1 MFPTL
6 LAKTS
11 AAASS
16 TSFAPMTQL
25 PAKTDLL
32 NFCQNM
38 GIGTAILFGLL
49 GVIYLMYGWNW
60 FKPLFTL
67 NSAMV
72 GGYLG
77 ALLGQRAGGYVLA
90 GLLLGGILAACVA
103 WPFMKYA
110 VAVMGG
116 VCGAVVGACIWQVCG
131 QDPNFAWAG
140 AMTGLVGFGLFAFI
154 LFRGSII
161 TYTSLQG
168 GLMLII
174 GVLGLLLKYPSW
186 GPGLSQHMAGQPLA
200 MPIAVLIPV
209 ILGLVYQQTHTGGGD
224 GGGAK
229 PEKK

>member
-1 MFPTL
+1 
-6 LAKTS
+6 
-11 AAASS
+11 
-16 TSFAPMTQL
+16 
-25 PAKTDLL
+25 
-32 NFCQNM
+32 
-38 GIGTAILFGLL
+38 
-49 GVIYLMYGWNW
+49 
-60 FKPLFTL
+60 
-67 NSAMV
+67 
-72 GGYLG
+72 
-77 ALLGQRAGGYVLA
+77 
-90 GLLLGGILAACVA
+90 
-103 WPFMKYA
+103 
-110 VAVMGG
+110 
-116 VCGAVVGACIWQVCG
+116 
-131 QDPNFAWAG
+131 
-140 AMTGLVGFGLFAFI
+140 MTGLVGFGLFAFI